1 MEYRQLGR
9 SGLKVSALTL
19 GTMTFGGDGKFSK
32 VGSLDE
38 AGSCRMVDLCLDAG
52 VNFYDTADVYSA
64 GMSEEFLG
72 AALKGRREKV
82 LIATKARFRMGPGP
96 NDAGSSR
103 HHLIEGCEASL
114 RRLGTDHIDLY
125 QLHEWDGQTPVEE
138 TAAALDHLVS
148 SGKVRYVGVSN
159 FSGWHLMKLLGVA
172 ERNGFP
178 RPIAQQIHYTL
189 QAREAE
195 YELIPIAVDQGVDL
209 LVWSPL
215 AGGLL
220 SGKYRRDRRSVEG
233 TRRFN
238 QWSEPPVRDEEALWK
253 IVDTLVGV
261 AEARGVTAAE
271 VALAWTLTRP
281 GVASVIVGARNE
293 EQLRVNLRAADLRLT
308 AEEIAALEKVGRPPL
323 LYPYWHQL
331 WTASDRLSAADLAL
345 IGPHAA
351 ER

>member
-159 FSGWHLMKLLGVA
+159 FSGWHLMKLLSVA